1 MVRSR
6 HATGT
11 HRAFAVI
18 LILAVLVPWSARPV
32 SAASDPVL
40 KVMTRNLYLGAD
52 LGPVLAVT
60 SFGELVQEV
69 GTAWAKV
76 QATDFPVRAEALADE
91 IAWFDPHVVGLQEVE
106 LWRSQ
111 IPGDGPVSAAA
122 TVEFDFLELLLDA
135 LAARGSH
142 YEPVAVVTNFDLEA
156 PRLDVTSPNFLQD
169 IRLTD
174 RDVIL
179 ARTDLPSSVFSVSN
193 GQGARFAAN
202 LSIAGPVLGE
212 VVLSRGWTAV
222 DATIQGRTVRIVNT
236 HLERLSP
243 FHQVAQGQEILDGP
257 AATALPVVLLG
268 DLNSAAG
275 AGAVPG
281 ESDTPTYANMIADG
295 FSDAWSVKRGGDG
308 FTCCHAEDLL
318 NVEPT
323 LTERIDFVLVRGTIA
338 IAAATRV
345 GEEEDDR
352 TPSGLW
358 PSDHAGVSAVLRLR

>member
-1 MVRSR
+1 LVRSR
-6 HATGT
+6 NATAT
-11 HRAFAVI
+11 HRTFALI
-18 LILAVLVPWSARPV
+18 LILAVLVPWSAGPA
-32 SAASDPVL
+32 SAKSDPVL

-60 SFGELVQEV
+60 SFEQLVQQV
-69 GTAWAKV
+69 GIAWAKV
-76 QATDFPVRAEALADE
+76 QATDFPERAGALADE
-91 IAWFDPHVVGLQEVE
+91 IAEFDPHVVGLQEVE

-111 IPGDGPVSAAA
+111 IPGDGPISAAT
-122 TVEFDFLELLLDA
+122 TVELDFLDLLLDA

-142 YEPVAVVTNFDLEA
+142 YEPIAVVTNLDVEA
-156 PRLDVTSPNFLQD
+156 PRLDLSSPNFLQD

-179 ARTDLPSSVFSVSN
+179 ARTDLPTDVFSVSN
-193 GQGARFAAN
+193 GQGARFDVN
-202 LSIAGPVLGE
+202 LSLVGPVLGE
-212 VVLSRGWTAV
+212 VILFRGWTAV
-222 DATIQGRTVRIVNT
+222 DATIQDRTVRIVNT

-243 FHQVAQGQEILDGP
+243 FHQVAQGQEILAGP
-257 AATALPVVLLG
+257 ANSPLPVVLLG

-281 ESDTPTYANMIADG
+281 ESDTPTYDNIIAAG
-295 FSDAWSVKRGGDG
+295 FSDAWSVKRDEDG

-323 LTERIDFVLVRGTIA
+323 LTERIDFVLVRGSIA

-352 TPSGLW
+352 TPSALW
-358 PSDHAGVSAVLRLR
+358 PSDHSGVSAVLRLR

>member
-11 HRAFAVI
+11 HRTFAVI
-18 LILAVLVPWSARPV
+18 LIMAVLVQWSARSA

-60 SFGELVQEV
+60 SFEDLVQEV
-69 GTAWAKV
+69 GVAWAKV
-76 QATDFPVRAEALADE
+76 QATDFPERAEALANE
-91 IAWFDPHVVGLQEVE
+91 IAEFDPHVVGLQEVE
-106 LWRSQ
+106 LWRSE
-111 IPGDGPVSAAA
+111 IPGNGPASAAT
-122 TVEFDFLELLLDA
+122 TVELDFLDLLLTA

-142 YEPVAVVTNFDLEA
+142 YEPVAVVTNFDVEA
-156 PRLDVTSPNFLQD
+156 PRLDFSSPNFLQD

-179 ARTDLPSSVFSVSN
+179 ARTDLPGGVFSVSN
-193 GQGARFAAN
+193 GQGARFDTN
-202 LSIAGPVLGE
+202 LSLVGPVLGE
-212 VVLSRGWTAV
+212 VVLFRGWTAV
-222 DATIQGRTVRIVNT
+222 DATIQGRAVRIVNT

-257 AATALPVVLLG
+257 ADTPLPVVLLG

-281 ESDTPTYANMIADG
+281 ESDTPTYQNMITDG
-295 FSDAWSVKRGGDG
+295 FFDAWAVKRGEDG

-323 LTERIDFVLVRGTIA
+323 LTERIDFVLVRGSVA
-338 IAAATRV
+338 LAAVNRV